1 MDSSQIVDEKIARVT
16 DILEQVEGLNN
27 MIELHKSDLGSSS
40 MLVQYQ
46 YMRKEFIQELNTLLQ
61 EYQLNVQAA

>member
-1 MDSSQIVDEKIARVT
+1 MDNSQIVDEKIARVT
-16 DILEQVEGLNN
+16 DILEQVEGLNK

-40 MLVQYQ
+40 MLAQYQ